1 MIPGKT
7 IAALNPAAAALDD
20 AVGEGDAGLLVVFGG
35 LAQAL
40 NNTLLPS
47 AAEP

>member
-7 IAALNPAAAALDD
+7 IAALNPAALGDAA
-20 AVGEGDAGLLVVFGG
+20 GEGDAGLLVVLGG

-40 NNTLLPS
+40 NNTLLPK